1 MEPTC
6 PDTHTLDKSKCECVE
21 KRKRCPK
28 GTRPD
33 KKTGECVAHTTRKVS
48 PRKASPRKASPSKA
62 SPRKASPKQQTR
74 RRKLGPRTGSF
85 KTFPPPLGT
94 LKKAKKRVTI
104 AENVIKGAVDEVVE
118 GKEFAENKLAVQLDP
133 SPRNLQTQQKDFV
146 ASVQRSLV
154 KSGSFSPAVNRQL
167 ISLKN
172 GTVNPLFACGA
183 AGAFAHRIG
192 TTSRLQVGVLTKAG
206 HRCVGYTTQAAGNAM
221 ISTLKA
227 NKPLVCSE
235 LIMPVQDQTNCWF
248 NTWFAA
254 FFVSDKGRKFFRYL
268 RQYMING
275 KTLDGQSIQPKSLA
289 NTLRLLNLCI
299 EATYN
304 NSGLAEPALVINTNS
319 VIRSLHTSIEAFTAS
334 KRGARKGLPAPG
346 STGNPFN
353 FYNILVSYLSE
364 HLVQI
369 GTVWKERSVEH
380 IDGKIKRVKG
390 VSEMDVVVM
399 RTYDNL
405 DPRRLREKVAI
416 FSSQLEA
423 PLSFPSSDSK
433 YKFVLDSVII
443 RDIRGMHFVALV
455 TCNGNQMGYDGA
467 GLTALKPFMW
477 KDLVSSKKQWKL
489 PGSRVTCSFAE
500 SYCEYVYY
508 KAKA

>member
-28 GTRPD
+28 GTRRD
-33 KKTGECVAHTTRKVS
+33 KKTGQCVAHTIRKVS
-48 PRKASPRKASPSKA
+48 SRKTSSRKASPP
-62 SPRKASPKQQTR
+62 KASPKQQTR
-74 RRKLGPRTGSF
+74 RRKLGPKVANVPVLRA
-85 KTFPPPLGT
+85 PRAT
-94 LKKAKKRVTI
+94 LKKTKKVTI

-118 GKEFAENKLAVQLDP
+118 GKEFAENKLAVQLNP
-133 SPRNLQTQQKDFV
+133 SPRNLEVQQKDFV

-154 KSGSFSPAVNRQL
+154 KSGSFSPTVNRRL
-167 ISLKN
+167 TSLKN

-183 AGAFAHRIG
+183 ADAFAQRIG
-192 TTSRLQVGVLTKAG
+192 TTTRLQVGVLTKTG
-206 HRCVGYTTQAAGNAM
+206 HRCVGYNTQAARDAM

-235 LIMPVQDQTNCWF
+235 LIMPVQDQSNCWF

-319 VIRSLHTSIEAFTAS
+319 VIRSLHASIDAFTAS
-334 KRGARKGLPAPG
+334 RRGDREGFPAPG

-353 FYNILVSYLSE
+353 FYNILVSYLSD
-364 HLVQI
+364 HLVRI
-369 GTVWKERSVEH
+369 GTVWKESSVEH
-380 IDGKIKRVKG
+380 TGGKITRVKG
-390 VSEMDVVVM
+390 VSEKDVVVM

-405 DPRRLREKVAI
+405 DPGRVRRNVVI
-416 FSSQLEA
+416 FSSKLEA
-423 PLSFPSSDSK
+423 PLSFPSTDAK
-433 YKFVLDSVII
+433 YKFVLDSVIV
-443 RDIRGMHFVALV
+443 RDIRGRHFVALV

-467 GLTALKPFMW
+467 GLTALRPFMW
-477 KDLVSSKKQWKL
+477 KALVSSKKQWKL
-489 PGSRVTCSFAE
+489 PGSRVTCSFTE

-508 KAKA
+508 KAKV